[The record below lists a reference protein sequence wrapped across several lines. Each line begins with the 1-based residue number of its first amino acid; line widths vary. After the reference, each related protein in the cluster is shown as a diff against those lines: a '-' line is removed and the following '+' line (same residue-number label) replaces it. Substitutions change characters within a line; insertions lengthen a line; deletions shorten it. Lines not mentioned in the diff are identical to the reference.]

1 MVFLLAKPFVQV
13 YNPAV
18 EVNYNFY
25 PRAYLGG
32 VKMRKVVLVT
42 SLLMCVLG
50 VQSCGK
56 SGGGS
61 QKADENKPVA
71 EIKAEAAKLDVE
83 QLRAVALKYKDAL
96 MAKEDEVKK
105 LTDTLAKIPITE
117 KLGKEAQ
124 ALSADISDLGK
135 SVSALKERFQI
146 YYDEIK
152 KKGGE
157 LKDLT
162 LYGSS

>member
-1 MVFLLAKPFVQV
+1 MVFLFAKSFVRV
-13 YNPAV
+13 YNTAV
-18 EVNYNFY
+18 EVSYNFY
-25 PRAYLGG
+25 TRAYLGG

-42 SLLMCVLG
+42 SLLMCVLW

-56 SGGGS
+56 NGGGS
-61 QKADENKPVA
+61 QKADENKPIA

-83 QLRAVALKYKDAL
+83 QLRSVALKYKDAL
-96 MAKEDEVKK
+96 MAKQDEVKK

-124 ALSADISDLGK
+124 ALSADIGNLGK

-146 YYDEIK
+146 YYDQIK

-162 LYGSS
+162 LY

>member
-1 MVFLLAKPFVQV
+1 MAFLFAKSFGRV

-18 EVNYNFY
+18 EVCYNFY
-25 PRAYLGG
+25 RRAYLGG
-32 VKMRKVVLVT
+32 VKMRKVVLAI
-42 SLLMCVLG
+42 SLLMCVLL

-56 SGGGS
+56 KGGSGS
-61 QKADENKPVA
+61 QKADENKSVA
-71 EIKAEAAKLDVE
+71 EIKAEAAKMDVE
-83 QLRAVALKYKDAL
+83 QLRSLALKYKDAL
-96 MAKEDEVKK
+96 MAKQDEIKK
-105 LTDTLAKIPITE
+105 FTDTLAKIPITE

-124 ALSADISDLGK
+124 ALTADISNLSK
-135 SVSALKERFQI
+135 SVNALKERFQI

-162 LYGSS
+162 L